1 VSRRAAGSPWLRQL
15 LLMCAWVAGVLALG
29 VWLIPYTPEG
39 SWLRWAALVAA
50 PVALVVGIWLI
61 RGPRSSRLRP
71 R

>member
-1 VSRRAAGSPWLRQL
+1 MARRAAGTPWLRQL
-15 LLMCAWVAGVLALG
+15 LLMLGWVAGVAALS

-39 SWLRWAALVAA
+39 TWMRWAAWGGV
-50 PVALVVGIWLI
+50 PVVIAGGVWLI